1 VVGFTTKY
9 GIGYTK
15 MTDKQILEK
24 VYGRLVDVEANWDK
38 MTMDRM
44 FDRWHDIKDFIEQE
58 WQKADEAA
66 SGNYDMNVLK

>member
-1 VVGFTTKY
+1 
-9 GIGYTK
+9 

-24 VYGRLVDVEANWDK
+24 VYRRLVDVEANLDK
-38 MTMDRM
+38 MTIDRM

-66 SGNYDMNVLK
+66 SSNYGNYDMNVLK

>member
-1 VVGFTTKY
+1 MVGFTTKY
-9 GIGYTK
+9 GNRYIK

-24 VYGRLVDVEANWDK
+24 VYRRLVDVEANWDK

-58 WQKADEAA
+58 WQKADE
-66 SGNYDMNVLK
+66 SQSDSYDLRVN